1 MNPGAPTTDTIAAIA
16 TPVGAGGIGVV
27 RISGPESL
35 WIARRLTRRSRDPKP
50 RYAHLVR
57 IFDGNNDLIDQA
69 LLLFMPGP
77 RSYTGEDVAE
87 LSCHGGSVA
96 IRRVLD
102 SALAAGARPAG
113 PGEFTLRAFLNGRL
127 DLAQAEAVADLVAAP
142 TPAALAVAANQLAG
156 RLSDAVGDMRSACL
170 DLLAQMEAEVDF
182 DEDEVPPMDRAL
194 LASTPSTRCHERLED
209 ALATAG
215 RGIMQRHGV
224 RVALVGSPN
233 VGKSSLMNA
242 LLSTDRAIVTE
253 IPGTTRDVLEESFD
267 LDGIPIVLNDTA
279 GLRDTRDPCRDPWA
293 SNEAPALSKAPMP
306 SFSCSTPAA
315 HSSATTRL
323 PPPASARAAKPTIVA
338 LNKRDLPHAVRAT
351 DVSDLVPPTPPS
363 STPPPSARM
372 STSYAKPFA
381 TSSAWPV
388 PTAVSRSW
396 PASAIRKPSPA
407 PATSSPPPVAPW
419 PTTSRPTSS
428 ASASAAPSTPSAKSP
443 ANPPPKTCSTSSSP
457 SSASASKPQ
466 PLGLVSAQHYRAGWP
481 VIRQPRMPQKV
492 PANQRVERHA
502 LRGELDT
509 RKMPGNHPV
518 QARNIDLGVIRGD
531 LAAPQDTGHA

>member
-1 MNPGAPTTDTIAAIA
+1 MNPGATTTDTIAAIA
-16 TPVGAGGIGVV
+16 TPVGTGGIGVV

-35 WIARRLTRRSRDPKP
+35 WIARRLTRRNRDPKP
-50 RYAHLVR
+50 RYAHLAR
-57 IFDGNNDLIDQA
+57 IYDGNNDLIDQA

-87 LSCHGGSVA
+87 LSCHGGPVA
-96 IRRVLD
+96 LRRVLD

-194 LASTPSTRCHERLED
+194 LASTLDSLHRRLED

-215 RGIMQRHGV
+215 RGIMQRHGL

-279 GLRDTRDPCRDPWA
+279 GLRDTHDPVETLGVERSSRALESADAVVLVLDA
-293 SNEAPALSKAPMP
+293 SRPLLGNDE
-306 SFSCSTPAA
+306 TAA
-315 HSSATTRL
+315 
-323 PPPASARAAKPTIVA
+323 ARVRQAAKPTIVA
-338 LNKRDLPHAVRAT
+338 LNKRDLPHAVRAA
-351 DVSDLVPPTPPS
+351 DVGDLAPDTPVVHTAAIREDVSELREALRHVIGLAAADGSLALVASVRHQEALTRARDELAAARRAVADDEPSDLVSIGVRGAVNALGEITGE
-363 STPPPSARM
+363 SA
-372 STSYAKPFA
+372 TEDLLDVIF
-381 TSSAWPV
+381 
-388 PTAVSRSW
+388 
-396 PASAIRKPSPA
+396 
-407 PATSSPPPVAPW
+407 
-419 PTTSRPTSS
+419 
-428 ASASAAPSTPSAKSP
+428 
-443 ANPPPKTCSTSSSP
+443 
-457 SSASASKPQ
+457 SKFCI
-466 PLGLVSAQHYRAGWP
+466 G
-481 VIRQPRMPQKV
+481 K
-492 PANQRVERHA
+492 
-502 LRGELDT
+502 
-509 RKMPGNHPV
+509 
-518 QARNIDLGVIRGD
+518 
-531 LAAPQDTGHA
+531 

>member
-1 MNPGAPTTDTIAAIA
+1 MNPGATTTDTIAAIA

-35 WIARRLTRRSRDPKP
+35 WIARRLTRRTRDPKP
-50 RYAHLVR
+50 RYAHLAR
-57 IFDGNNDLIDQA
+57 IYDGNNELIDQA

-87 LSCHGGSVA
+87 LSCHGGPVA
-96 IRRVLD
+96 LRRVLD

-156 RLSDAVGDMRSACL
+156 RLSDAVGEMRSACL

-194 LASTPSTRCHERLED
+194 LASTLDSLHQGLED

-267 LDGIPIVLNDTA
+267 LDGVPIVLNDTA
-279 GLRDTRDPCRDPWA
+279 GLRETRDPVETLGVERSSRALEGADAVVLVLDA
-293 SNEAPALSKAPMP
+293 SRPLLGNDE
-306 SFSCSTPAA
+306 TAA
-315 HSSATTRL
+315 
-323 PPPASARAAKPTIVA
+323 ARVRTAAKPTIVA
-338 LNKRDLPHAVRAT
+338 LNKRDLPHAVRAA
-351 DVSDLVPPTPPS
+351 DVSDLAPN
-363 STPPPSARM
+363 A
-372 STSYAKPFA
+372 
-381 TSSAWPV
+381 PV
-388 PTAVSRSW
+388 VHTA
-396 PASAIRKPSPA
+396 AIREDVNELRQALRHVIGLAGADGGLALVASVRHQEALTRARDELAAARRAVADDQPSD
-407 PATSSPPPVAPW
+407 
-419 PTTSRPTSS
+419 
-428 ASASAAPSTPSAKSP
+428 
-443 ANPPPKTCSTSSSP
+443 
-457 SSASASKPQ
+457 
-466 PLGLVSAQHYRAGWP
+466 LVSIGVRGAVNALGEITGESATDDLLD
-481 VIRQPRMPQKV
+481 VIFSKFCI
-492 PANQRVERHA
+492 
-502 LRGELDT
+502 G
-509 RKMPGNHPV
+509 K
-518 QARNIDLGVIRGD
+518 
-531 LAAPQDTGHA
+531 

>member
-1 MNPGAPTTDTIAAIA
+1 MNPGASTTDTIAAIA
-16 TPVGAGGIGVV
+16 TPVGAGGIGVI

-35 WIARRLTRRSRDPKP
+35 WIARRLTRRARDPKP

-57 IFDGNNDLIDQA
+57 IYDGNNDLIDQA

-87 LSCHGGSVA
+87 LSCHGGPVA
-96 IRRVLD
+96 LRRVLD

-194 LASTPSTRCHERLED
+194 LAATLDSLHERLED

-242 LLSTDRAIVTE
+242 LLCTDRAIVTE

-267 LDGIPIVLNDTA
+267 LDGVPIVLNDTA
-279 GLRDTRDPCRDPWA
+279 GLRDTHDPVESLGVERSSRALEGADAVVLVLDA
-293 SNEAPALSKAPMP
+293 SRPLLGNDE
-306 SFSCSTPAA
+306 TAA
-315 HSSATTRL
+315 
-323 PPPASARAAKPTIVA
+323 ARVRQAAKPTIVA
-338 LNKRDLPHAVRAT
+338 LNKRDLPHAVRAADIRDLAANAPVVHT
-351 DVSDLVPPTPPS
+351 AAIREDVNELREALRHVIGLAGADGGLALVASVRHQEALTRARDELAAARRAVADDEPSDLVSIGVRGAVNALGEITGE
-363 STPPPSARM
+363 SA
-372 STSYAKPFA
+372 TEDLLDVIF
-381 TSSAWPV
+381 
-388 PTAVSRSW
+388 
-396 PASAIRKPSPA
+396 
-407 PATSSPPPVAPW
+407 
-419 PTTSRPTSS
+419 
-428 ASASAAPSTPSAKSP
+428 
-443 ANPPPKTCSTSSSP
+443 
-457 SSASASKPQ
+457 SKFCI
-466 PLGLVSAQHYRAGWP
+466 G
-481 VIRQPRMPQKV
+481 K
-492 PANQRVERHA
+492 
-502 LRGELDT
+502 
-509 RKMPGNHPV
+509 
-518 QARNIDLGVIRGD
+518 
-531 LAAPQDTGHA
+531 

>member
-1 MNPGAPTTDTIAAIA
+1 MNPSASTTDTIAAIA
-16 TPVGAGGIGVV
+16 TPVGAGGIGIV
-27 RISGPESL
+27 RISGSESL
-35 WIARRLTRRSRDPKP
+35 WIARRLTRRTRDPKS

-57 IFDGNNDLIDQA
+57 VYDGNNDLIDQA

-87 LSCHGGSVA
+87 LSCHGGPVA
-96 IRRVLD
+96 LRRVLD

-156 RLSDAVGDMRSACL
+156 RLSDAVGEMRSACL

-194 LASTPSTRCHERLED
+194 LASTLDSLHRRLED

-267 LDGIPIVLNDTA
+267 LDGVPIVLNDTA
-279 GLRDTRDPCRDPWA
+279 GLRDTHDPVESLGVERSSRALEGADAVILVLDA
-293 SNEAPALSKAPMP
+293 SRPLLGNDE
-306 SFSCSTPAA
+306 TAA
-315 HSSATTRL
+315 
-323 PPPASARAAKPTIVA
+323 ARVRSAAKPTIIA
-338 LNKRDLPHAVRAT
+338 LNKRDLPHAVRAA
-351 DVSDLVPPTPPS
+351 DVGDLAPNALIVHTAAIREDVNELREALRHVIGLAGADGGLALVASVRHQEALTRARDELAAARRAVADDQPSDLVSIGVRGAVNALGEITGE
-363 STPPPSARM
+363 SA
-372 STSYAKPFA
+372 TEDLLDVIF
-381 TSSAWPV
+381 
-388 PTAVSRSW
+388 
-396 PASAIRKPSPA
+396 
-407 PATSSPPPVAPW
+407 
-419 PTTSRPTSS
+419 
-428 ASASAAPSTPSAKSP
+428 
-443 ANPPPKTCSTSSSP
+443 
-457 SSASASKPQ
+457 SKFCI
-466 PLGLVSAQHYRAGWP
+466 G
-481 VIRQPRMPQKV
+481 K
-492 PANQRVERHA
+492 
-502 LRGELDT
+502 
-509 RKMPGNHPV
+509 
-518 QARNIDLGVIRGD
+518 
-531 LAAPQDTGHA
+531 